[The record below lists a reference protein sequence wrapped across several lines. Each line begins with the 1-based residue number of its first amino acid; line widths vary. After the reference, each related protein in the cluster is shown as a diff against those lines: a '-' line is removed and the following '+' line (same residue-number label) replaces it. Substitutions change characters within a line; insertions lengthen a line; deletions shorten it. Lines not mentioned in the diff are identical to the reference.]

1 MKLLCTGDWHLK
13 TTAPENRIDDFFFV
27 QKNKVEQ
34 ILKIAQENKCQYILQ
49 PGDFTDTPRP
59 SFELIEEYVSLFK
72 KYDIG
77 NKIKIL
83 HVYGQHDMY
92 FRSKERTATKL
103 FNFLGYLQEVSGV
116 YKLTE
121 DIHLY
126 GASWGD
132 EIPIIEDSEKFNIL
146 LIHKTILDK
155 KPFWAE
161 DCLLSD
167 KIFKKYEYDIVV
179 CGDYHY
185 PAFYQYKHQTIL
197 NAGCIIRKSI
207 SEAEIIPSGFLINID
222 ENDLTYNLKKIELK
236 YEPADKV
243 FKPEAL
249 NRETKEEN
257 KKLQEFIESIKNNEI
272 GNSLNFK
279 KNLELVLK
287 SASSEVKEIIF
298 KSLEE
303 IEEE

>member
-1 MKLLCTGDWHLK
+1 MKLLLCGDFHLR
-13 TTAPENRIDDFFFV
+13 TTTPENRIDDFFTV

-34 ILKIAQENKCQYILQ
+34 ILKLAKEENCRYILQ
-49 PGDFTDTPRP
+49 PGDFMDTPRP
-59 SFELIEEYVSLFK
+59 SFSLIEDYVSLFK
-72 KYDIG
+72 KYNIG
-77 NKIKIL
+77 NTIKIL
-83 HVYGQHDMY
+83 HVYGQHDCR
-92 FRSKERTATKL
+92 FRIKERTATKL
-103 FNFLGYLQEVSGV
+103 FNFLGYLQEVSGL

-146 LIHKTILDK
+146 LIHKMILDK

-167 KIFKKYEYDIVV
+167 KIFKKYVYDIVV

-185 PAFYQYKHQTIL
+185 PVFYQYKKQTIL
-197 NAGCIIRKSI
+197 NAGCIVRKSI
-207 SEAEIIPSGFLINID
+207 PEIEIIPSVFLINID
-222 ENDLTYNLKKIELK
+222 ENDLTYNLKKIELN

-257 KKLQEFIESIKNNEI
+257 KKLQEFIKSIKNNEI
-272 GNSLNFK
+272 FNNLDFK
-279 KNLELVLK
+279 KNLDVMLK
-287 SASSEVKEIIF
+287 ASSIEVKEIIS
-298 KSLEE
+298 KSFEE
-303 IEEE
+303 VEK